1 MPTTHRVFNG
11 ERTGGARGPVASKRL
26 RLLLVA
32 GVALVTAITACGSS
46 STPSGSDGPSSSSS
60 STASSGGSSSEVEK
74 ANAFIKPYLT
84 PPTKI
89 SITEPLASPPPAGKT
104 LVYLQ
109 CEQPQCQVIGVG
121 VQAAAEA
128 AGWQFKS
135 IPFQSTN
142 PSTLTSGLTQALRY
156 NPVAVSVVA
165 APYALW
171 SGSVPQY
178 QQAGVPIIPVF
189 VGPAESSSTIIANVA
204 NPDYAA
210 LQGQLLSAWFIADSN
225 AKGKVL
231 SVSIPDYPYLGAVSA
246 GFEAAVPNGC
256 SACEVTKIK
265 VGIPDVGNGSI
276 NSTIVS
282 ALRKDPS
289 IKYVAVSNSAFVQ
302 ALPAALGA
310 AGLTGKVKIV
320 GCCGSRAE
328 EEGLKSGQFSAVTGI
343 GSYYAGWLV
352 VDAAIRHAQGLPIP
366 ANEGFPSL
374 GLLTKD
380 SQIPPSDS
388 YDQPADYADQFKA
401 LWKIR

>member
-1 MPTTHRVFNG
+1 MGRSHG
-11 ERTGGARGPVASKRL
+11 SAGSKRL

-32 GVALVTAITACGSS
+32 GVALATVITACSSS
-46 STPSGSDGPSSSSS
+46 STSNGSGGSSGGSS

-74 ANAFIKPYLT
+74 ANAFIRQYLT
-84 PPTKI
+84 PPTRI

-104 LVYLQ
+104 LVFLQ
-109 CEQPQCQVIGVG
+109 CEQPQCQVVGTG

-156 NPVAVSVVA
+156 NPVAVSIVA
-165 APYALW
+165 EPYALW
-171 SGSVPQY
+171 SGSIPQY

-189 VGPAESSSTIIANVA
+189 VGPADSNSAIIANVA
-204 NPDYAA
+204 NSEYAA
-210 LQGQLLSAWFIADSN
+210 LHGQLLSAWFISDSN

-231 SVSIPDYPYLGAVSA
+231 SVSIPDYPYLGAVST
-246 GFEAAVPNGC
+246 GFEAAVASGC

-265 VGIPDVGNGSI
+265 VGIPDVSNGTI

-289 IKYVAVSNSAFVQ
+289 IKYVVVSNSAFVQ
-302 ALPAALGA
+302 PLPAALGA
-310 AGLTGKVKIV
+310 AGLNGKVKIA
-320 GCCGSRAE
+320 GCCGTRAQ
-328 EEGLKSGQFSAVTGI
+328 EEGLKSGQFAAVTGT
-343 GSYYAGWLV
+343 GTYYAGWLV
-352 VDAAIRHAQGLPIP
+352 VDAAIRHTQGLPIP

-380 SQIPPSDS
+380 SQVPPSDS